1 MCSLT
6 TNWIFR
12 RSYPGLR
19 RTEEW
24 TLQRPNVVAQQEGKR
39 DTWRQRLVEL
49 RPVVSYST
57 FAYLCEFYSDT
68 ESESLA
74 TLQILLKKLLSIG
87 GCEMLEI
94 NDEVTDGCHATFI
107 FFAVK
112 VSPKRSIFIKTNGIV
127 FE

>member
-1 MCSLT
+1 M
-6 TNWIFR
+6 
-12 RSYPGLR
+12 
-19 RTEEW
+19 
-24 TLQRPNVVAQQEGKR
+24 QRPDVVAQQEGKR

-87 GCEMLEI
+87 GSYLSEEI
-94 NDEVTDGCHATFI
+94 RVELAEFDGNELD
-107 FFAVK
+107 
-112 VSPKRSIFIKTNGIV
+112 SGDRPSG
-127 FE
+127 